1 MIDARPWGRSIEQDT
16 RLPNSVIEPATEIER
31 SSPAPPPISLET
43 PLRDNGL
50 LGKPGGPA
58 LYLGVC
64 KVMFA
69 LMVYAGLRRIEVT
82 QLKWSDIE
90 RSSYR
95 ASDRVSNETLEGDVI
110 VVRSGKGGKHRIIPI
125 CDKLGTVLDGWSPK
139 GEYVVCSKRGQ
150 KVTVGELTRSS
161 RKYVLRL
168 DHHYKGKLRLSLH
181 SLRAT
186 FITGLARKNVP
197 PFTIQKL
204 AGHSDIR
211 VTLKYVQVTEED
223 LRAAVRLL

>member
-1 MIDARPWGRSIEQDT
+1 MIDARPWGRSIEQNT

-110 VVRSGKGGKHRIIPI
+110 VVRSGKGGTAKLASSSTWPATSCSAGHRMGNGFSLPA
-125 CDKLGTVLDGWSPK
+125 
-139 GEYVVCSKRGQ
+139 
-150 KVTVGELTRSS
+150 TVGEP
-161 RKYVLRL
+161 
-168 DHHYKGKLRLSLH
+168 GMP
-181 SLRAT
+181 
-186 FITGLARKNVP
+186 G
-197 PFTIQKL
+197 
-204 AGHSDIR
+204 
-211 VTLKYVQVTEED
+211 
-223 LRAAVRLL
+223 